1 MVQNQITF
9 QPNIEFIQ
17 EFKIQAVSFSAGRNS
32 GAVVNTVM
40 SPGTN
45 EIHGGVYEFLRNDV
59 FDARNFFDPPRDIAK
74 AQTGREIPP
83 FKRNIFGGSVG
94 GPILRNRAFFFA
106 TYEGRRQS
114 ESETFRV
121 PTGAE
126 RASIT
131 DPIIRSIVALV
142 HQRTPRC

>member
-1 MVQNQITF
+1 M
-9 QPNIEFIQ
+9 
-17 EFKIQAVSFSAGRNS
+17 
-32 GAVVNTVM
+32 
-40 SPGTN
+40 
-45 EIHGGVYEFLRNDV
+45 YEFLRIDV
-59 FDARNFFDPPRDIAK
+59 FDARNFFDPSRDIAK

-142 HQRTPRC
+142 HQRTPRCLSTSSGPEQKRARRNAGLIRLPSGFRHLENSAM